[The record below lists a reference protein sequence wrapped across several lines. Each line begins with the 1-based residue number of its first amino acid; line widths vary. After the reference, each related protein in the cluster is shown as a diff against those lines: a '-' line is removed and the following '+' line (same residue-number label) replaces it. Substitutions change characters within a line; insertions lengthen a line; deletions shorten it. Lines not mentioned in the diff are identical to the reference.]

1 LRRLGSILL
10 WSVIA
15 AAFIGPG
22 TVTAAAS
29 AGASYGVALAW
40 ALAFSTL
47 ATLVLQEAAGRLAL
61 VSGRDLAQALAESAG
76 PGLRGVLVVGLM
88 LGAVLLGNAAYEA
101 GNILGGVAGAQLA
114 LDLPGWVLT
123 LAIGGVAALL
133 LWLGS
138 PEGVARLLAIAVALM
153 GLGFCVTAAMLAPP
167 ASELLAGL
175 FVPTV
180 PAGAGLLVLGLV
192 GTTVVPYNLFLGSG
206 LARGQSLADM
216 RLGLAVAV
224 VLGGLIS
231 IAVMVVG
238 GALDGEMEFAALA
251 TLLDER
257 LGGSASVLFALGL
270 FAAGLSSAVTAPL
283 AASITARGLFGRGED
298 GGMWNAS
305 GWRFRAV
312 WLGVLGAGL
321 ASGLSGVRPV
331 PAIILAQAFNGV
343 ILPLVA
349 IFLFASVNNRRL
361 VGEAGLARIPG
372 NILLGL
378 VVLVALV
385 LGLSGVGR
393 ALAGAFG
400 GEPPGETMLFGWAAL
415 LAAMLAWPLA
425 RFVMHGRQA
434 QWHSSA
440 P

>member
-1 LRRLGSILL
+1 MKRLGAILL

-29 AGASYGVALAW
+29 AGASHGVALAW

-76 PGLRGVLVVGLM
+76 PGLRGLLVIGLV

-114 LDLPGWVLT
+114 LDWPGWLLT
-123 LAIGGVAALL
+123 LAIGGAAALL
-133 LWLGS
+133 LALGS
-138 PEGVARLLAIAVALM
+138 PEAVARLLAVTVALM
-153 GLGFCVTAAMLAPP
+153 GLGFCIVAAMLAPP
-167 ASELLAGL
+167 LGALLRGL
-175 FVPTV
+175 VMPGVP
-180 PAGAGLLVLGLV
+180 PGAGVLVLGLV

-224 VLGGLIS
+224 LLGGLIS

-238 GALDGEMEFAALA
+238 SALDGGMDFAALA
-251 TLLDER
+251 ALLSDK
-257 LGGSASVLFALGL
+257 LGGWAGMLFALGL

-283 AASITARGLFGRGED
+283 AAAITARGLFGRGGDD
-298 GGMWNAS
+298 GQWSARS
-305 GWRFRAV
+305 WRFRAV
-312 WLGVLGAGL
+312 WIGVLAVGL
-321 ASGLSGVRPV
+321 VSGLSGVKPV

-343 ILPLVA
+343 VLPVVALFLLVA
-349 IFLFASVNNRRL
+349 VNSRQL
-361 VGEAGLARIPG
+361 VGASGIAGLRS
-372 NILLGL
+372 NLLL
-378 VVLVALV
+378 VPVVLVTLV
-385 LGLSGVGR
+385 LGLSGIAR
-393 ALAGAFG
+393 AAAAVMGS
-400 GEPPGETMLFGWAAL
+400 EPPDEAWLLGGAAVCAIL
-415 LAAMLAWPLA
+415 LAWPMA
-425 RFVMHGRQA
+425 RHVARVRRGA
-434 QWHSSA
+434 GDGA
-440 P
+440 